1 MSRFLFAY
9 LLLTFSVFASYSQVL
24 NNNLVIVSENGTRFI
39 LYVNGEKINNEP
51 QANVKAFNVSE
62 GCCRLK
68 VEFEKDNM
76 VLSDSIHIK
85 ALDKN
90 NNKEITYSI
99 KPQQG
104 KPGKF
109 RFVSIGE
116 LSAPQI
122 PKVAEAPIDKGPV
135 IDNTIYGNLYK
146 ANEGK
151 PVFYKNYNDSS
162 KTCSVDLTDTDIKHG
177 INLIT
182 KSNDF
187 QNRYNYAEIIVQQN
201 CYTVAQIIQIL
212 KLLEVELDKLKLS
225 KRAYSH
231 LKDKENA
238 VKLDPIYKFNGIKE
252 DFHLFLKEMANAE
265 HQKKMYCAVPISN
278 ETFQEIV
285 TAIKKAQYEN
295 DRIIVAKEKLVNN
308 CMNTQQVQKL
318 MEIFTHDREKM
329 ELAKNAYAITIDKD
343 NYKILVEN
351 FQFSENK
358 TEFLQFIS
366 K

>member
-1 MSRFLFAY
+1 MSGSLFTYLFLVV
-9 LLLTFSVFASYSQVL
+9 SVFTSYSQVL
-24 NNNLVIVSENGTRFI
+24 NNNLVVISENGDRFI
-39 LYVNGEKINNEP
+39 LYVNGEKVNNEP
-51 QANVKAFNVSE
+51 QANVKAFKVDE

-85 ALDKN
+85 AFDKN

-99 KPQQG
+99 KQRQG
-104 KPGKF
+104 EPRKF

-116 LSAPQI
+116 LSAPEI

-146 ANEGK
+146 AKDNK
-151 PVFYKNYNDSS
+151 PVFFKNYNDSS
-162 KTCSVDLTDTDIKHG
+162 KTCTVDLTDTDIKHG

-182 KSNDF
+182 KSNDI
-187 QNRYNYAEIIVQQN
+187 QNKYNYIEATVQKN
-201 CYTVAQIIQIL
+201 CYTVAQVIPIL
-212 KLLEVELDKLKLS
+212 NLLEVELDKLTLA

-231 LKDKENA
+231 LKDKNNA
-238 VKLDPIYKFNGIKE
+238 IKLEEIYKFKGIKE
-252 DFHLFLKEMANAE
+252 DYHLFLKEMANAE
-265 HQKKMYCAVPISN
+265 HQKNMYCAVAINP
-278 ETFQEIV
+278 ETFREIA
-285 TAIKKAQYEN
+285 TAIKKTQYEN
-295 DRIIVAKEKLVNN
+295 DRIKVAKEKLVNN
-308 CMNTQQVQKL
+308 CMNTQQVQQL

-329 ELAKNAYAITIDKD
+329 ELVKNAYAITIDKE

-358 TEFLQFIS
+358 KEFLQFLQ